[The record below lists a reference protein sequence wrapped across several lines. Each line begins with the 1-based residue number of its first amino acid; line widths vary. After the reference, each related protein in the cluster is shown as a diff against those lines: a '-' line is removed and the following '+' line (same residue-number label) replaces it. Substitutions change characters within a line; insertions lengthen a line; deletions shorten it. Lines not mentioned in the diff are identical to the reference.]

1 MTLIASREDR
11 KRITAQLRQCLADIE
26 AEVFEMANDEIGT
39 EDEYLNCD
47 RHDLE
52 IALIEQ
58 TGAFHRQCLA
68 YRKERARLAADHAEM
83 EAEAE
88 HLERINSRVGYGH
101 LQHERL

>member
-58 TGAFHRQCLA
+58 TGAFHMMLIA
-68 YRKERARLAADHAEM
+68 YRTERARLAADHAEM
-83 EAEAE
+83 EAEAD
-88 HLERINSRVGYGH
+88 HLDRINAGLGYGH
-101 LQHERL
+101 LQRERI